1 MKFCNLLFRDFE
13 FINWETDGF
22 QFKEF
27 WCDNFMYTK
36 CTLINANFCRL
47 WGNFKTAMYK
57 LCRYIK
63 WMSNGN
69 LCLQV
74 HSQMFSLHTFF
85 GNLVDFLA
93 NFIQSLID
101 LRLVLQHEWFDN
113 SVVDCVS
120 SIPRHGRHTPAKK
133 YQLQYNKSNL
143 HSARGL
149 NFLKV
154 KCMFSLTISVTEM
167 FTAQICSQEVI
178 NYCAVKSRG
187 LSEQF
192 SNSSGFEV
200 HKIRSYW

>member
-1 MKFCNLLFRDFE
+1 MQISVDCGAILKR
-13 FINWETDGF
+13 
-22 QFKEF
+22 
-27 WCDNFMYTK
+27 
-36 CTLINANFCRL
+36 
-47 WGNFKTAMYK
+47 

-101 LRLVLQHEWFDN
+101 LRLVLQHEWLDN

-120 SIPRHGRHTPAKK
+120 SIPRHRRHTPAKK

-154 KCMFSLTISVTEM
+154 KCMFSITISVTEI

-192 SNSSGFEV
+192 SNSWGFEV
-200 HKIRSYW
+200 HKIRSYL